1 MSLSS
6 IRLTLLILFGGKLK
20 TQYNISFILSLYFVE
35 LCGSVLSFHLVY
47 VRASVYKLS
56 PSLFLLLILRLESA
70 WVIPAVTWI
79 SFNSNFTWFG
89 IISLNL
95 FFSVSEAFLQP
106 TTKMSLQNVGYRDEE
121 EFGENFQLQDHSG
134 NGSMDHDLV
143 ITRVNQD
150 AGSLFRSEEMALCQL
165 FLQVSYFLETSKW
178 VQLKVKARGPVACV
192 ISKFSTKSKKCL
204 NLCFIVSK

>member
-1 MSLSS
+1 
-6 IRLTLLILFGGKLK
+6 
-20 TQYNISFILSLYFVE
+20 
-35 LCGSVLSFHLVY
+35 
-47 VRASVYKLS
+47 
-56 PSLFLLLILRLESA
+56 
-70 WVIPAVTWI
+70 
-79 SFNSNFTWFG
+79 
-89 IISLNL
+89 
-95 FFSVSEAFLQP
+95 
-106 TTKMSLQNVGYRDEE
+106 MSLQNVGYRDEE
-121 EFGENFQLQDHSG
+121 ELGENFQLQDHSG